1 MPGQQEVVA
10 AGQRCCCVAAA
21 AATADATAIASAS
34 VVHGMNLINLA
45 TVSCTQL
52 QLTCNTR
59 IITGDLMFCYLSA
72 STLTQRQQHP
82 AAIAGNCDGSH

>member
-1 MPGQQEVVA
+1 
-10 AGQRCCCVAAA
+10 
-21 AATADATAIASAS
+21 
-34 VVHGMNLINLA
+34 MNLINLA

-82 AAIAGNCDGSH
+82 AAVAANSYGSHWYPAL